1 MTTSTRPPLP
11 SGRGGRVVAYR
22 GWVRARGIRRAAVA
36 LMSAAVILP
45 LVHAPAQAAPT
56 RDIRQVQRQVEDLQM
71 QAEAATEK
79 ANAAQITLEGIQAQL
94 ATIKSK
100 QKAQQKL
107 LAQDTATISA
117 MARAAYMRGS
127 FDPSLQVLLA
137 DDPTQ
142 FLSQAAVMSQLK
154 GSEVAALRRLQTS
167 RLRVDQTQKEIADR
181 EQAASA
187 ASADKASA
195 LKEVDAQLA
204 AAQNVLASLQAA
216 ERRRL
221 AALQAAEAARQRAA
235 AQRAS
240 AAAARPHAFPGV
252 SPRAQAALRYALS
265 MVGHRYVAATAG
277 PSTFDCSG
285 LTMAA
290 WKRAG
295 VNLAH
300 LSYTQWRQT
309 THVPVSQIKPGD
321 LVFYFGGSAHHVAM
335 YIGNGKM
342 VSASNP
348 SAGVQIIDF
357 LGPWYGSRFSGVGR
371 VVS

>member
-1 MTTSTRPPLP
+1 VAS
-11 SGRGGRVVAYR
+11 RVVTYR
-22 GWVRARGIRRAAVA
+22 GWVRATSLRRGIAAVVA
-36 LMSAAVILP
+36 SAALLP
-45 LVHAPAQAAPT
+45 LMQSPAQAAPT

-79 ANAAQITLEGIQAQL
+79 ANAAQISLEGIQAQL
-94 ATIKSK
+94 ASIQARQRTQ
-100 QKAQQKL
+100 QKAFAK
-107 LAQDTATISA
+107 DSATISA
-117 MARAAYMRGS
+117 LARAAYMRGS

-142 FLSQAAVMSQLK
+142 FLAQASVMSQLQ

-167 RLRVDQTQKEIADR
+167 QLRLSQTQKEIAD
-181 EQAASA
+181 QQMAAAA
-187 ASADKASA
+187 ASADKSSA
-195 LKEVDAQLA
+195 LKEVNSQLA
-204 AAQNVLASLQAA
+204 AAQNVLSSLRTA
-216 ERRRL
+216 ERQRL
-221 AALQAAEAARQRAA
+221 AALQAAQAAKQRLQ
-235 AQRAS
+235 AQRAT
-240 AAAARPHAFPGV
+240 AAAARPGSFPGV

-295 VNLAH
+295 INLAH
-300 LSYTQWRQT
+300 LSYAQWRQT
-309 THVPVSQIKPGD
+309 KRVPVSQIRPGD

-335 YIGNGKM
+335 YIGDGKM

-348 SAGVQIIDF
+348 SAGVQIISF
-357 LGPWYGSRFSGVGR
+357 LGPWYGARFSGVGR
-371 VVS
+371 VVG

>member
-1 MTTSTRPPLP
+1 MLP
-11 SGRGGRVVAYR
+11 IAQTP
-22 GWVRARGIRRAAVA
+22 A
-36 LMSAAVILP
+36 L
-45 LVHAPAQAAPT
+45 AAPT
-56 RDIRQVQRQVEDLQM
+56 RDIRQVQREVQDLQM
-71 QAEAATEK
+71 EAEAATEK
-79 ANAAQITLEGIQAQL
+79 ANAAQITLDEIRAQL
-94 ATIKSK
+94 AAISAK
-100 QKAQQKL
+100 QKTQQKR
-107 LAQDTATISA
+107 LARETATISA

-142 FLSQAAVMSQLK
+142 FLSQAAVMSQLQS
-154 GSEVAALRRLQTS
+154 SEVAALRRVQTAK
-167 RLRVDQTQKEIADR
+167 LRVTQTQKEISDK
-181 EQAASA
+181 EQAAQA
-187 ASADKASA
+187 ASADKAKA
-195 LKEVDAQLA
+195 LKDVDAQLA
-204 AAQNVLASLQAA
+204 KAQSVLASLQSA

-240 AAAARPHAFPGV
+240 AAAARPNAFPGV
-252 SPRAQAALRYALS
+252 SPRAQSALKYALS
-265 MVGHRYVAATAG
+265 MVGRRYVAATAG

-300 LSYTQWRQT
+300 LSYSQWRQT
-309 THVPVSQIKPGD
+309 TRVPVSQIKPGD

-348 SAGVQIIDF
+348 SAGVEIIDF
-357 LGPWYGSRFSGVGR
+357 LGPWYGARFSGVGR
-371 VVS
+371 VRA

>member
-1 MTTSTRPPLP
+1 MGS
-11 SGRGGRVVAYR
+11 RVVTYR
-22 GWVRARGIRRAAVA
+22 GWVSATSVRRGIAALVA
-36 LMSAAVILP
+36 LVALLP
-45 LVHAPAQAAPT
+45 LIQISAQAAPAPT

-79 ANAAQITLEGIQAQL
+79 ANAAQISLEGIQAQL
-94 ATIKSK
+94 ASIQARQRTQ
-100 QKAQQKL
+100 QKAFAK
-107 LAQDTATISA
+107 DTATISA
-117 MARAAYMRGS
+117 LARAAYMRGS

-142 FLSQAAVMSQLK
+142 FLAQASVMSQLQ

-167 RLRVDQTQKEIADR
+167 QLRLSQTQKEIADR
-181 EQAASA
+181 QKAAAA

-195 LKEVDAQLA
+195 LKEVNSQLA
-204 AAQNVLASLQAA
+204 AAQNVLASLQTA
-216 ERRRL
+216 ERQRL
-221 AALQAAEAARQRAA
+221 AALQAAQAAKQRLQ
-235 AQRAS
+235 AQRAT
-240 AAAARPHAFPGV
+240 AAAARPGSFPGV
-252 SPRAQAALRYALS
+252 SSRAQSAIKYALS

-295 VNLAH
+295 INLAH
-300 LSYTQWRQT
+300 LSYAQWRQT
-309 THVPVSQIKPGD
+309 KRVPVSQIRPGD

-348 SAGVQIIDF
+348 SAGVQIINF
-357 LGPWYGSRFSGVGR
+357 LGPWYGARFSGVGR
-371 VVS
+371 VVG

>member
-1 MTTSTRPPLP
+1 M
-11 SGRGGRVVAYR
+11 
-22 GWVRARGIRRAAVA
+22 RRALTA
-36 LMSAAVILP
+36 LGVSLALLP
-45 LVHAPAQAAPT
+45 LVPSVTSPSALAAPS

-71 QAEAATEK
+71 EAEAATEK
-79 ANAAQITLEGIQAQL
+79 ANAAQITLDGIQTQL
-94 ATIKSK
+94 ARIESRQRT
-100 QKAQQKL
+100 QQRQ
-107 LAQDTATISA
+107 LAKDNAVISGL
-117 MARAAYMRGS
+117 AREAYMRGS

-142 FLSQAAVMSQLK
+142 FLAQAAVMGQLQ

-167 RLRVDQTQKEIADR
+167 KLRLAQTQKEIADR
-181 EQAASA
+181 QKAAAA
-187 ASADKASA
+187 ASADKRAA

-204 AAQNVLASLQAA
+204 AAQGVLASLQSA

-221 AALQAAEAARQRAA
+221 AALQAAQAAKQRQQ

-240 AAAARPHAFPGV
+240 AAAARPGSFPGV
-252 SPRAQAALRYALS
+252 SPRAQSAIRYALS

-290 WKRAG
+290 WRRAG

-309 THVPVSQIKPGD
+309 KRVPVSQIRPGD

-357 LGPWYGSRFSGVGR
+357 LGPWYGARFSGVGR